1 MGMAISSVSSLVS
14 SGIGASPAQ
23 SESTQRNPVAQ
34 PQRNEVS
41 STTQLS
47 AFGRTKSSLEGIKA
61 SAQAINNL
69 SNPPTFSDLKV
80 AVQGFVQSINALA
93 STVKQAALDASEKSA
108 ADVDTRPSQALT
120 EINKAFTGEG
130 GSSLAALQKL
140 GISENEGTFSINQ
153 RQLETSFQEN
163 RQDSLSELNKVAD
176 RVEDAADK
184 QLTGAP
190 PIERKS
196 NAEAPAA
203 SQSDDARNEEQAR
216 VAQRE
221 SSRELLTAQLANA
234 GGFVARNAV
243 LTYFSVAA
251 L

>member
-1 MGMAISSVSSLVS
+1 MDMAISSVSSLVS

-47 AFGRTKSSLEGIKA
+47 AFGRTKSSLEDIKA

-93 STVKQAALDASEKSA
+93 STVKQAGLDASEKSA
-108 ADVDTRPSQALT
+108 AVVDTRPSQALN
-120 EINKAFTGEG
+120 EINKAFSGQG

-153 RQLETSFQEN
+153 RQLETAFQEN
-163 RQDSLSELNKVAD
+163 RQGSLSALVEVAD
-176 RVEDAADK
+176 RVESAADR

-190 PIERKS
+190 PVDQQN
-196 NAEAPAA
+196 NATAPAE
-203 SQSDDARNEEQAR
+203 SQSDDARNEAQATA
-216 VAQRE
+216 AQRD
-221 SSRELLTAQLANA
+221 SFKELLAAQLANA
-234 GGFVARNAV
+234 GGYIARNAV
-243 LTYFSVAA
+243 ITYFSVAA